1 MMKPHYFVSLLG
13 VAVFLV
19 AACEPPAQHAD
30 MAQVKSEI
38 QTIENAWAAALNE
51 RDVDA
56 LMALYADDAQSLP
69 SNAPV
74 LDGKAAIKAAQE
86 AAFKTTPAGRTYS
99 FETLSVV
106 GTSDIVTETGLST
119 YKDAEGNIT
128 GTGKYIAVFEKQNG
142 QYRCIREVY
151 NNDQAPAAAGS
162 KSIHLFDM
170 PEGITEAEWSASL
183 KKVNDVIEGLG
194 YPGAGYYFYKTEDEA
209 TENYRYYFEGVWPS
223 AEAYTKI
230 HEDPAYIAATD
241 QMGTLYAQI
250 KAVQMYR
257 RLVSVK

>member
-1 MMKPHYFVSLLG
+1 MKSHHLLSLLG
-13 VAVFLV
+13 AALV
-19 AACEPPAQHAD
+19 LVTACQPATQQAD
-30 MAQVKSEI
+30 MAQIKSEI
-38 QTIENAWAAALNE
+38 QSIENAWATALNE

-56 LMALYADDAQSLP
+56 LMLLYADDAQSLP
-69 SNAPV
+69 NNAPI
-74 LDGKAAIKAAQE
+74 LDGKAAIKKAQE
-86 AAFKTTPAGRTYS
+86 AEFATMPTGMTFA

-106 GTSDIVTETGLST
+106 GTSEIVTETGMST
-119 YKDAEGNIT
+119 YKDAEGNII

-142 QYRCIREVY
+142 QYRCIREAY
-151 NNDQAPAAAGS
+151 NNDKAPAAAGS
-162 KSIHLFDM
+162 KSIHLFNM

-183 KKVNDVIEGLG
+183 KKVNAVIESLG
-194 YPGAGYYFYKTEDEA
+194 YPGSGYYFYKTEDDA
-209 TENYRYYFEGVWPS
+209 TENYRYFFEGVWPS

-241 QMGTLYAQI
+241 QMGSLYSQI